1 VVKKAEAVAFLNTVD
16 SKVSS
21 LDAAKKSRVG
31 GKISALAKMDEI
43 TLTVNKEAVGYMLN
57 FSGTKDCV
65 A

>member
-1 VVKKAEAVAFLNTVD
+1 MKKAEAVAFLNMVD

-43 TLTVNKEAVGYMLN
+43 TLNKEAVGYMLN
-57 FSGTKDCV
+57 FSCTKDCV